1 MPLGFVPSPA
11 THDTYDTHVTTQ
23 PRQPAPADLAAPPVL
38 PAPDALSAPGPS
50 LGPTSLRDSPFFV
63 DLPKG
68 KARQPR
74 ASVVILTMNEV
85 NNIADCL
92 ASCGWCDDVHVLDS
106 GSTDG
111 TQELARKLGATVH
124 VNPFESFGKQR
135 NWAIDNIAT
144 RHDWIFHL
152 DADERFTDA
161 LVGAIDQR
169 LATAPDEAGFHIP
182 HKVMFMGRWLKRA
195 AGYPTYQM
203 RLFHKGR
210 MRFFDYGHGQRE
222 IEGGEIGFIEEPY
235 LHYSFSKGIYDWL
248 DKHNRYSTLEALQI
262 LSGSEYEWTYRDLLF
277 APKIK
282 RWRALKELIYHLPL
296 RAKLRWM
303 GIMFVNGGVFE
314 GQAGLTYA
322 NLLAIYENMISTKL
336 RLLRHQGDVASADV
350 SRPPPGAAS
359 TFQHADRP
367 GREAPPRAASST
379 RDALEDRHVPHAPDA
394 PPTSRE
400 AAELMKQF
408 NLDHLPQMQPES
420 SPWSLRGKMAR
431 AAWML
436 LGKPVFKCSFHNWY
450 RYRRVLLRLF
460 GAKVGKD
467 VAIRPT
473 AHIEIPWMLEIDD
486 GASIGDAAIIYCL
499 GRVHIGKRAIISQ
512 YVHLCAGTHDYT
524 DHTFKL
530 LRTPITIGDDC
541 WIGTDAFIG
550 PGVTIGTLTVV
561 GARSSVYKDMP
572 PGKVCV
578 GNPAKPIKDRL
589 LL

>member
-1 MPLGFVPSPA
+1 MSARPGGGAVSP
-11 THDTYDTHVTTQ
+11 
-23 PRQPAPADLAAPPVL
+23 
-38 PAPDALSAPGPS
+38 
-50 LGPTSLRDSPFFV
+50 SLRDNPFFV
-63 DLPKG
+63 G
-68 KARQPR
+68 PR
-74 ASVVILTMNEV
+74 PGQTVPVSVVILTLNEV

-111 TQELARKLGATVH
+111 TQELARRLGATVH
-124 VNPFESFGKQR
+124 VHRFESFGKQR
-135 NWAIDNIAT
+135 NWAIDNIPT

-152 DADERFTDA
+152 DADERFTA
-161 LVGAIDQR
+161 ELVGSVEQR
-169 LATAPDEAGFHIP
+169 LASPLDEVGFHIP
-182 HKVMFMGRWLKRA
+182 HKVMFMGRWLRRA

-203 RLFHKGR
+203 RLFNKHR
-210 MRFFDYGHGQRE
+210 MRFCDYGHGQRE
-222 IEGGEIGFIEEPY
+222 LEDRKVGVIEEPY
-235 LHYSFSKGIYDWL
+235 LHYTFSKGIYDWL

-262 LSGSEYEWTYRDLLF
+262 LSGTDYQWTFRDLLF

-282 RWRALKELIYHLPL
+282 RWRAWKELVYHLPM
-296 RAKLRWM
+296 RAKLRWL
-303 GIMFVNGGVFE
+303 GIMFINGGVLE
-314 GQAGLTYA
+314 GRAGLTYA
-322 NLLAIYENMISTKL
+322 NLLSIYETMISTKL
-336 RLLRHQGDVASADV
+336 RLLRHQRDSPSADTTL
-350 SRPPPGAAS
+350 PAPELAAP
-359 TFQHADRP
+359 FEHADRP
-367 GREAPPRAASST
+367 GAQAPPRRASST
-379 RDALEDRHVPHAPDA
+379 RDATEDRHVPHAPDA

-400 AAELMKQF
+400 AAELMRQLH
-408 NLDHLPQMQPES
+408 LDHLPQMRPES
-420 SPWSLRGKMAR
+420 SPWSFRGKVAR
-431 AAWML
+431 ALWML
-436 LGKPVFKCSFHNWY
+436 LGQPLFRLSFHNWY
-450 RYRRVLLRLF
+450 RYRRVVLRIF

-467 VAIRPT
+467 VAIRPS

-486 GASIGDAAIIYCL
+486 GASIGDHAIIYSL
-499 GRVHIGKRAIISQ
+499 GRVRIGKRAIVSQ

-589 LL
+589 LR